1 MSRDNLDE
9 YLRGEYQNI
18 AQAHFRT
25 MEAIS
30 SFFRYY
36 LLIMSAPIP
45 ILALFI
51 SLSGEL
57 QGVVNLLQNFKLLV
71 FGILLVISLA
81 GFFVMLYVTNL
92 RMDAILYARTVNS
105 IRKHFFDSAKDVNFE
120 TKLRMRVLPQS
131 GYVGYARSYVDDREG
146 TARRCEGL

>member
-1 MSRDNLDE
+1 MSRDNLGE

-45 ILALFI
+45 VLALFI
-51 SLSGEL
+51 SVSGEL
-57 QGVVNLLQNFKLLV
+57 QGV
-71 FGILLVISLA
+71 II
-81 GFFVMLYVTNL
+81 FV
-92 RMDAILYARTVNS
+92 
-105 IRKHFFDSAKDVNFE
+105 
-120 TKLRMRVLPQS
+120 
-131 GYVGYARSYVDDREG
+131 
-146 TARRCEGL
+146 